1 MSAPKKRGLGRGLE
15 ALLGPKAAETP
26 PPEAQPGE
34 ALRTLPV
41 ALDLARREA
50 GPQETQR
57 LIDAPL
63 ALVVAGV
70 RG

>member
-41 ALDLARREA
+41 QHIDRGARW
-50 GPQETQR
+50 
-57 LIDAPL
+57 
-63 ALVVAGV
+63 
-70 RG
+70 